1 MKVGVIGAGTMGQG
15 IAKAFAQVE
24 GYEVALCDIK
34 QEWADGGKEKIAKGY
49 ARLVEKGKMTQE
61 TLKKLAQLLEQDQFE
76 LILPENVQPD
86 ETKTEGEGTRGRDIR
101 LVYLMNDAA
110 ESFLV
115 FHQVKITGSYQSDYE
130 GELDASLQ
138 KDGDGY
144 VLSVWQGECVVTLF
158 FKQLEL
164 EVHLYEYSGIGHFW
178 MKGDEDLRVLEY
190 QIAILRD
197 KSHYLGEEYCTEK
210 ERQLAS
216 LADFPPLNACSYP
229 AVPKQY
235 RVGSEDLKEVAPE
248 AIKLM
253 EAFAVQAKDRELIQ
267 MLRLYECFPK
277 PVIAKQIAKLLK
289 KKKHEKITQLISECL
304 KEENKKYPRRTFSK
318 EADKNLNQL
327 LKKAEA
333 KRLEFKKKG
342 IRAEVFREEPFTMA
356 QDDLDFHVYLLIW
369 QNGWHKKRVTVE
381 EIK

>member
-1 MKVGVIGAGTMGQG
+1 MYYPSG
-15 IAKAFAQVE
+15 
-24 GYEVALCDIK
+24 
-34 QEWADGGKEKIAKGY
+34 
-49 ARLVEKGKMTQE
+49 R
-61 TLKKLAQLLEQDQFE
+61 
-76 LILPENVQPD
+76 ENVSS
-86 ETKTEGEGTRGRDIR
+86 R
-101 LVYLMNDAA
+101 
-110 ESFLV
+110 SFLNR
-115 FHQVKITGSYQSDYE
+115 
-130 GELDASLQ
+130 
-138 KDGDGY
+138 
-144 VLSVWQGECVVTLF
+144 
-158 FKQLEL
+158 LEL

>member
-1 MKVGVIGAGTMGQG
+1 MMD
-15 IAKAFAQVE
+15 AFE
-24 GYEVALCDIK
+24 ML
-34 QEWADGGKEKIAKGY
+34 QE
-49 ARLVEKGKMTQE
+49 L
-61 TLKKLAQLLEQDQFE
+61 LAQGQFE
-76 LILPENVQPD
+76 LILPEAF
-86 ETKTEGEGTRGRDIR
+86 ETAKLMDKLR

-115 FHQVKITGSYQSDYE
+115 FHQVKMTGSYQSDYE

-158 FKQLEL
+158 FKKLEL

-197 KSHYLGEEYCTEK
+197 KYHYLGEEYCTEK

-253 EAFAVQAKDRELIQ
+253 
-267 MLRLYECFPK
+267 
-277 PVIAKQIAKLLK
+277 
-289 KKKHEKITQLISECL
+289 
-304 KEENKKYPRRTFSK
+304 
-318 EADKNLNQL
+318 
-327 LKKAEA
+327 
-333 KRLEFKKKG
+333 
-342 IRAEVFREEPFTMA
+342 
-356 QDDLDFHVYLLIW
+356 
-369 QNGWHKKRVTVE
+369 
-381 EIK
+381 

>member
-1 MKVGVIGAGTMGQG
+1 MMDVFEM
-15 IAKAFAQVE
+15 
-24 GYEVALCDIK
+24 L
-34 QEWADGGKEKIAKGY
+34 QE
-49 ARLVEKGKMTQE
+49 L
-61 TLKKLAQLLEQDQFE
+61 LAQDQFE
-76 LILPENVQPD
+76 LILPEAFDPA
-86 ETKTEGEGTRGRDIR
+86 KTMDTLR
-101 LVYLMNDAA
+101 LVYLMNDAV

-115 FHQVKITGSYQSDYE
+115 FHQVKMTGNYQSDYE

-197 KSHYLGEEYCTEK
+197 KYHYLGESYCTEK
-210 ERQLAS
+210 EKKLAS
-216 LADFPPLNACSYP
+216 LYDFPPLNSCSYP

-235 RVGSEDLKEVAPE
+235 RVGNEDPKEVAPE

-253 EAFAVQAKDRELIQ
+253 ENFAVQADDRELIQ
-267 MLRLYECFPK
+267 LLRLYAGFPT
-277 PVIAKQIAKLLK
+277 PVIAKQIAKMLK

-304 KEENKKYPRRTFSK
+304 KAENKKYPRRSFSK
-318 EADKNLNQL
+318 AADKNLNQL
-327 LKKAEA
+327 LKKAET
-333 KRLEFKKKG
+333 KKLEFKKKG
-342 IRAEVFREEPFTMA
+342 IRAEVFREEPFTVA

-369 QNGWHKKRVTVE
+369 QNGWHKERVMVE
-381 EIK
+381 EIKRD

>member
-1 MKVGVIGAGTMGQG
+1 MMD
-15 IAKAFAQVE
+15 AFE
-24 GYEVALCDIK
+24 ML
-34 QEWADGGKEKIAKGY
+34 QE
-49 ARLVEKGKMTQE
+49 L
-61 TLKKLAQLLEQDQFE
+61 LAQGQFE
-76 LILPENVQPD
+76 LILPEAF
-86 ETKTEGEGTRGRDIR
+86 ETAKLMDKLR
-101 LVYLMNDAA
+101 LVYLMNDAV

-115 FHQVKITGSYQSDYE
+115 FHQVKMTGSYQCDYE

-158 FKQLEL
+158 FKRLEL

-197 KSHYLGEEYCTEK
+197 KYHYLGEEYCTEK

-253 EAFAVQAKDRELIQ
+253 EAFAVQTQDRELIQ
-267 MLRLYECFPK
+267 LLRLYECFPK
-277 PVIAKQIAKLLK
+277 PVIAKQIAKILK

-304 KEENKKYPRRTFSK
+304 KEENKKISAPNF
-318 EADKNLNQL
+318 
-327 LKKAEA
+327 
-333 KRLEFKKKG
+333 F
-342 IRAEVFREEPFTMA
+342 
-356 QDDLDFHVYLLIW
+356 
-369 QNGWHKKRVTVE
+369 
-381 EIK
+381 